1 MLDLRYITENTEDL
15 KKVLERRGF
24 KEVGI
29 IDELKSIIQK
39 KRELQKEADILR
51 EERNKTSKEVGRIKQ
66 SGGDIA
72 DISASVKLIG
82 EKIREI
88 ETELEREENALIVI
102 NLGLPNILDPK
113 VPDGKSEHDN
123 VVQYEVGKIS
133 SFLFLR
139 NLILKSENPYTGS
152 ILKKV

>member
-88 ETELEREENALIVI
+88 ETELEREENALIGI

-123 VVQYEVGKIS
+123 VVQYEVGKIP

-139 NLILKSENPYTGS
+139 NLILKSENPYIGS